1 MATNKPT
8 RSLPGCFNGRLL
20 YSCALIALS
29 QLNFG
34 MDQSAFSN
42 TQAMPAFKE
51 MYGTYNKTTK
61 AYDLDPVFL
70 SLLNSVQFIG
80 FVFGL
85 VFGNL
90 LSRRFGRR
98 IAMFVMCWWAILSGI
113 ILLLSKTQ
121 TQTITGRTIA
131 YVYIGMELALVPV
144 LQSEL
149 VPAQARGFVVGTYQ
163 SGLLLGSLIMAII
176 CRGTSE
182 IIGHASWK
190 IPYGL
195 FFVIPSFLAVGV
207 WWIPE
212 SPRWLLTRD
221 RSEEALRSLTL
232 LREGRY
238 SSEEIKVEFNDMRT
252 ALSQNI
258 KKGSPKDLFQGT
270 NRKRTLITIGVNIF
284 LQLTGQNFSSKYGT
298 VFIQSIG
305 TVNPFVMS
313 CINSAVGIVVVLI
326 TQFLSDKT
334 GRVPLLT
341 AGAFIQTAALM
352 VMGGLGTV
360 AQPSWSVKTGI
371 VTMVTIFNVGF
382 SLGWAPLSHVV
393 AAEIPTTGLRDLTY
407 ALGSVF
413 NIVIQWAVAFSV
425 PYLLSAEYA
434 GLGSKVGFI
443 FGATS
448 FLAILFSL
456 FCVPECG
463 GKTLEEIDEL
473 FLRGV
478 SIRDFRKVKIAPHI
492 DDLEDGPKTKK
503 DGSEISVK
511 DGLN

>member
-121 TQTITGRTIA
+121 TQIITGRTIA

-163 SGLLLGSLIMAII
+163 SGLL
-176 CRGTSE
+176 
-182 IIGHASWK
+182 
-190 IPYGL
+190 
-195 FFVIPSFLAVGV
+195 V
-207 WWIPE
+207 
-212 SPRWLLTRD
+212 SPPPD
-221 RSEEALRSLTL
+221 
-232 LREGRY
+232 
-238 SSEEIKVEFNDMRT
+238 SSISNE
-252 ALSQNI
+252 
-258 KKGSPKDLFQGT
+258 
-270 NRKRTLITIGVNIF
+270 
-284 LQLTGQNFSSKYGT
+284 
-298 VFIQSIG
+298 
-305 TVNPFVMS
+305 
-313 CINSAVGIVVVLI
+313 
-326 TQFLSDKT
+326 LSD
-334 GRVPLLT
+334 G
-341 AGAFIQTAALM
+341 
-352 VMGGLGTV
+352 
-360 AQPSWSVKTGI
+360 
-371 VTMVTIFNVGF
+371 
-382 SLGWAPLSHVV
+382 
-393 AAEIPTTGLRDLTY
+393 E
-407 ALGSVF
+407 
-413 NIVIQWAVAFSV
+413 
-425 PYLLSAEYA
+425 
-434 GLGSKVGFI
+434 
-443 FGATS
+443 
-448 FLAILFSL
+448 
-456 FCVPECG
+456 
-463 GKTLEEIDEL
+463 
-473 FLRGV
+473 
-478 SIRDFRKVKIAPHI
+478 
-492 DDLEDGPKTKK
+492 
-503 DGSEISVK
+503 
-511 DGLN
+511 